1 MCVHLMRLS
10 FRAVLLCISMRLLQ
24 ARTLTV
30 QYTFVN
36 GDTLRASSEA
46 DWRVRYRG
54 ERGAGRRPDTR
65 SRRDSGATKSSST
78 AMSIPLRLRASG
90 APRRQTASRALRGA
104 CGVPWKAVF
113 TGVVCCTCC
122 GKLKI
127 RLCPHT
133 TTPVYFLPLS
143 MPFSTRK
150 PQT

>member
-1 MCVHLMRLS
+1 MRLS

-113 TGVVCCTCC
+113 AGVGLPGVVLLR
-122 GKLKI
+122 GGLS
-127 RLCPHT
+127 LT
-133 TTPVYFLPLS
+133 TNPYMGPAAF
-143 MPFSTRK
+143 FIH
-150 PQT
+150 